1 MKHLLVRSQILTLS
15 EVSLTYLPGNVTRI
29 VAKAVGD
36 FVLTSG
42 GDDQHKVD
50 ASDDPSFAYQSNSA
64 SSKGTDVVTSR
75 ESTTVDTS
83 PGEICTH
90 KCNDDLVKKIKN
102 TQNSA

>member
-1 MKHLLVRSQILTLS
+1 MVKHLLVRSQILTLS

-42 GDDQHKVD
+42 DDDQHKVD
-50 ASDDPSFAYQSNSA
+50 ASDATSSADHSNSA
-64 SSKGTDVVTSR
+64 ISTDVVTSH
-75 ESTTVDTS
+75 ESTTVDTP

-90 KCNDDLVKKIKN
+90 NCNDDLDRI
-102 TQNSA
+102 